1 MYITAKE
8 FCRSTGFPSRTLTR
22 LLREGKLDFHRA
34 GRRYILDEEQTIA
47 RLRYLAH
54 EKENAPISYR
64 KRSVRRNW
72 GKKEGDIFDGTK
84 DYHQRILLLKKA
96 VSEDQ

>member
-34 GRRYILDEEQTIA
+34 GRRYILDKEETIA

-54 EKENAPISYR
+54 EKENAPIVYHKR
-64 KRSVRRNW
+64 KARRNW
-72 GKKEGDIFDGTK
+72 GKKGDIFDGTK

-96 VSEDQ
+96 ISSEDQ